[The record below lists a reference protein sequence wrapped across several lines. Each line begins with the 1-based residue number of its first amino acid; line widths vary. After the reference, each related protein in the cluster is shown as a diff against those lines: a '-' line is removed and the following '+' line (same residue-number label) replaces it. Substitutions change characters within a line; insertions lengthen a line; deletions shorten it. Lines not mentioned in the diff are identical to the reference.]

1 MSKASGFYHRLRTIV
16 IGGARSVKDPELF
29 QKISLVALLAWVGLG
44 SDGLTSSCYGP
55 EEAFLALGVHT
66 PLGLFVA
73 AAIVITIFVIAASY
87 SQIIEAFP
95 SGGGG
100 YLVASKLLTPGLGMM
115 SGCALLVD
123 YVLTISLSVASGT
136 DALFSSLPVQ
146 FQHFKLVVAVVGVLL
161 LILLNLRGVRE
172 SVVTLTP
179 IFILFLIAHVVVVV
193 YALAVHVPDFG
204 ALAER
209 TRVDLS
215 TTTAELGTFGVVLM
229 ILRAY
234 SMGAGTFTGI
244 EAVSNAMPI
253 LREPR
258 VATAKRTMRYM
269 AVSLA
274 FLAAGLMVG
283 YLLFDV
289 HHEAGRTLNASLFV
303 RVTASWGGFGKV
315 FVTVILLSEAIFLMA
330 AAQTGFLS
338 APRVLSYMSMDRWFP
353 QQFGLLSERFV
364 IKNGIILTG
373 AAALVLLLLT
383 RGSVQFM
390 VVLYSINVFI
400 TFSLSQIGMVRHWWG
415 SRKTERHWKKKI
427 LVNGIGLVLTLFIL
441 ISMVVIKFREGGWI
455 TIFVTGSLMLV
466 AAVIKRFY
474 RRTQK
479 ELTHLD
485 TLVDVVEATQ
495 PENHLGAR
503 HRHSPRYNPN
513 ARTAV
518 ILVGGFNGMGLH
530 TLFNVVRLFGKG
542 VKNFFFIQAGIIDA
556 ESFKG
561 KDELE
566 KLEAHVEESL
576 DKYVQY
582 VRGQGFYAK
591 GMPLIGTDVVEEIC
605 SLAKGVFLQ
614 YPNSIF
620 FGGRI
625 VFPEETILTRV
636 LYNYVTFAVQRRLHQ
651 LGIPFVIVP
660 VPVSSPDLPAES
672 SLLAKAGLLHRHPH
686 LPAAGGSGTRGA

>member
-582 VRGQGFYAK
+582 VRGQGFYPK